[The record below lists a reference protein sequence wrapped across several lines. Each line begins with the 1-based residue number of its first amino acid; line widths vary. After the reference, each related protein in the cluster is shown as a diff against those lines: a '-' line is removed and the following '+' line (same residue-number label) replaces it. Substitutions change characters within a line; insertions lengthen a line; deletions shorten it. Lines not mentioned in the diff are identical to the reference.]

1 MRNRRSNSG
10 CSSCGSGGTTRARSP
25 GAGTVRARQT
35 TCGTITVVDESP
47 EPTPDPT
54 PEPTP
59 EPPDDGGGGEGG
71 LSREALIGGAA
82 VAGLGVA
89 YLSTRN

>member
-1 MRNRRSNSG
+1 M
-10 CSSCGSGGTTRARSP
+10 
-25 GAGTVRARQT
+25 
-35 TCGTITVVDESP
+35 VDESP